1 MEIKSVGG
9 MLGLFTNAY
18 YKQGEVVLKIEGE
31 ILSAPTMTTIQIAPH
46 SHVDVGSPAKYINHS
61 CDANCHIKN
70 QKLIASR
77 DIESHTIF
85 RADDFD
91 DFVVVRK
98 YNGKSYKFDRIDY
111 MNIEYRAKNI

>member
-1 MEIKSVGG
+1 MDVIEKNYTAKLTYIK
-9 MLGLFTNAY
+9 
-18 YKQGEVVLKIEGE
+18 
-31 ILSAPTMTTIQIAPH
+31 H
-46 SHVDVGSPAKYINHS
+46 INFGNPRFIS
-61 CDANCHIKN
+61 N
-70 QKLIASR
+70 IASR